1 MIDINSLFTYAC
13 DDVRFQR
20 KGKPEV
26 WTTVGKVNGA
36 MFRSYPLFEFVP
48 GEHGDKEPK
57 RFGDFVIDIDTGEQ
71 AVKDAIRIVDH
82 FSSVYGI
89 DSEQWKIF
97 LSGKKGVHLE
107 LPAPILGT
115 ENGSKFLTL
124 GYKRLAKDIEG
135 ELQSKLDTSMYNI
148 GTGKPYRQPNVMRE
162 TGTCKRQVTY
172 DDLYEIIDE
181 ETYRFACSEPGP
193 TWEPANT
200 ERNILLS
207 DKVAA
212 YLTDAEKE
220 QDAIRNAPRL
230 TDEEIDQLAI
240 HRPPCISILAN
251 LTFSEHVKASFN
263 DVAMQLTAYA
273 VTVGATEQE
282 FLDGCHKFI
291 ANYYSSSLTTL
302 QKRLDNCRARYRTMA
317 AHGNKFSCGGV
328 LSLRVPGFDCAT
340 CKAKPNGPGLSVEV
354 VTDNDLTSFSLS
366 TKIPDHILNPGGLIS
381 LAMEALPL
389 AGAPD
394 IPQFALPSILT
405 VIANAIAGKLAF
417 ERVWPNVFNI
427 KVGSTSLG
435 KSDTDKI
442 IKGAMEDYT
451 PESFYGPTG
460 FASGPALLR
469 ALNDN
474 PRTMLI
480 LDECTNL
487 FKRYQTADPLSDGIR
502 DTLLE
507 VFSASGGKIN
517 RVYSDRQKSIKIDRP
532 CVSLTGNATP
542 VIIDAIRN
550 EDFAT
555 GTMQRFDFWC
565 YDGPAT
571 ERVSAEIDC
580 AKLNSFCEGVAKIYT
595 SVPPVEG
602 NMAHSMGIPY
612 CVKATPEAREII
624 QEWSRTIIADAN
636 SKDNEGEKGIVSRQ
650 YHLALKYALI
660 HMAAT
665 RPVESLYEP
674 MRAVDIEYGKAVAW
688 MLADWKMNVLME
700 RVIQG
705 DFHRMCTVFK
715 QAILSAIRNGRRP
728 TFAVMAHRK
737 PELKNWKMKDS
748 KEVID
753 VLVKRGEIV
762 LDESKRNT
770 AYYIVKGQ

>member
-20 KGKPEV
+20 KGRPEV
-26 WTTVGKVNGA
+26 WTTVGQVNGT

-48 GEHGDKEPK
+48 GERGGQEPK
-57 RFGDFVIDIDTGEQ
+57 RYGDFVIDIDTGEQ

-82 FSSVYGI
+82 FSTVYGI
-89 DSEQWKIF
+89 DQEQWKIF

-107 LPAPILGT
+107 LPMTILGT
-115 ENGSKFLTL
+115 EKGSQFLTL

-135 ELQSKLDTSMYNI
+135 ELKVKLDTSMYNV

-162 TGTCKRQVTY
+162 TGTCKRQITY
-172 DDLYEIIDE
+172 DDLYEITDE
-181 ETYRFACSEPGP
+181 ETYKLACSEPGK
-193 TWEPANT
+193 TWEPDNT
-200 ERNILLS
+200 ERNILLA
-207 DKVAA
+207 DKVVA
-212 YLTDAEKE
+212 YLADAEKDQE
-220 QDAIRNAPRL
+220 SIRNAPQL
-230 TDEEIDQLAI
+230 TSDEIDQLALS
-240 HRPPCISILAN
+240 RPACISVLAN
-251 LTFSEHVKASFN
+251 LTEAKSKAN
-263 DVAMQLTAYA
+263 YNEVAMQLTAYA

-282 FLDGCHKFI
+282 FMDGCAPFI
-291 ANYYSSSLTTL
+291 NNYYTSSLTTI
-302 QKRLDNCRARYRTMA
+302 KARHENCRARYRTMA
-317 AHGNKFSCGGV
+317 AHGHKFSCGGI
-328 LSLRVPGFDCAT
+328 LSLGVPGFDCAK
-340 CKAKPNGPGLSVEV
+340 CESKPAGPAVSVEV
-354 VTDNDLTSFSLS
+354 ITDNDLTAFSLA

-381 LAMEALPL
+381 LAMEALPV

-394 IPQFALPSILT
+394 IPQFALPSVLT

-442 IKGAMEDYT
+442 IKQAMEDYA
-451 PESFYGPTG
+451 PEQFYGPTG

-474 PRTMLI
+474 PRTMLV

-487 FKRYQTADPLSDGIR
+487 FKRYQQADPLSDGIR

-507 VFSASGGKIN
+507 VFSSSGGKIN
-517 RVYSDRQKSIKIDRP
+517 RVYSDKQKSIKIDRP

-542 VIIDAIRN
+542 VIIDAIKN

-580 AKLNSFCEGVAKIYT
+580 AKLNSFCEGVAKIYA
-595 SVPPVEG
+595 SVPPGG
-602 NMAHSMGIPY
+602 NLAGANGIPH
-612 CVKATPEAREII
+612 CVQADEKAREII
-624 QEWSRTIIADAN
+624 QEWSRSIIAEAN
-636 SKDNEGEKGIVSRQ
+636 GKDNEGEKGIVSRQ

-705 DFHRMCTVFK
+705 EFHRMCTVFK
-715 QAILSAIRNGRRP
+715 QAVLSAIRNGKRP

-770 AYYIVKGQ
+770 AYYIVKGK